1 MRSHVAEIRDAL
13 NGRGDLAL
21 AEAALLLAKDD
32 KPDLDVARYLAML
45 RGAAESVQAR
55 LPASP
60 GLGDV
65 LYALNS
71 YLFLEQGF
79 GRERNEASGH
89 FLDEVLEQ
97 RKGDAVML
105 GLVYMTLGRLLG
117 VPVRGVPFPGG
128 FFVRIDVPGE
138 PLFVDP
144 LQGGSTLSRDDL
156 ELLLV
161 HAYGFE
167 RASVTLLEQILRG
180 VDDRQVLLA
189 VLYDLKQL
197 FLRREM
203 WDRALWTL
211 DYILS
216 LLPDRAVEIRERAQ
230 LLERMGCTEAA
241 RADFR
246 RYLELVP
253 NAGDGPMVIEH
264 LAKLEK
270 RGVTLH

>member
-1 MRSHVAEIRDAL
+1 
-13 NGRGDLAL
+13 
-21 AEAALLLAKDD
+21 
-32 KPDLDVARYLAML
+32 
-45 RGAAESVQAR
+45 VQAR

-60 GLGDV
+60 GLGDK

-79 GRERNEASGH
+79 GRERGDAGGH
-89 FLDEVLEQ
+89 FLDEVLER

-105 GLVYMTLGRLLG
+105 GLVYMTLGRLLD
-117 VPVRGVPFPGG
+117 VPLRGVPFPGG

-138 PLFVDP
+138 ALFVDP
-144 LQGGSTLSRDDL
+144 LQGGTTLSREDL

-167 RASVTLLEQILRG
+167 KASVMLLEQILRG

-189 VLYDLKQL
+189 ALYELKHL
-197 FLRREM
+197 FLRRQAWE
-203 WDRALWTL
+203 RALWSL

-216 LLPDRAVEIRERAQ
+216 LVPDRAVEVRERAQ
-230 LLERMGCTEAA
+230 LLERMGCSEAA
-241 RADFR
+241 RADYR

-253 NAGDGPMVIEH
+253 NAADAQKVLDKLGR
-264 LAKLEK
+264 LEK
-270 RGVTLH
+270 RGTTLH